1 MWVLGQWRPDK
12 KKNRIIAPPTLPLP
26 VGQNRQCCLAL
37 WKHTHYEAS
46 HMISKLFLW
55 LWQLNAW
62 LLVRTG
68 NSEEILPVFSLSLS
82 FLSISDF
89 DELSHV
95 SETAL
100 VDCRVCLW
108 LIAWINKHSSFSVW
122 QFWSYVNLRILT
134 SHLSWTQMTA
144 CRLVLLVWAPG
155 TCWEI
160 NCLCFG
166 FI

>member
-12 KKNRIIAPPTLPLP
+12 KKNRIIAPPHPSPPRLSESAVLPCFENTHIMRHHTWLASSSFDFD
-26 VGQNRQCCLAL
+26 NWMLDCL
-37 WKHTHYEAS
+37 S
-46 HMISKLFLW
+46 G
-55 LWQLNAW
+55 
-62 LLVRTG
+62 RG
-68 NSEEILPVFSLSLS
+68 ILRRFFLS
-82 FLSISDF
+82 FLSPF
-89 DELSHV
+89 LSFPSQTLMNYHMCQRRH
-95 SETAL
+95 S
-100 VDCRVCLW
+100 VDCCVW

-122 QFWSYVNLRILT
+122 LFWSYINLRILT